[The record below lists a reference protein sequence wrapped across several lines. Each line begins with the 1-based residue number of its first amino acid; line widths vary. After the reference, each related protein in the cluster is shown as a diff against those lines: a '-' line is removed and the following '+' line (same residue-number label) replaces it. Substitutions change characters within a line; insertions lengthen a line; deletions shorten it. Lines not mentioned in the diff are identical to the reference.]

1 MPKLWNKLSS
11 LLRPQPSEPPP
22 VPPKSQPV
30 KKLRPVVPLNKTIII
45 LDDEQASREVLA
57 SELNKRGFSAI
68 PMESKSEG
76 YHWIVDNQPDLIISD
91 IKSPRMD
98 GFELLKMLKANPFTS
113 DIPFIFIT
121 AYSDRK
127 KIDAAKELGA
137 DEFIPKP
144 YNINQLNKIIRRL
157 LSIKN

>member
-1 MPKLWNKLSS
+1 MSKSWNKVSS
-11 LLRPQPSEPPP
+11 LFHRQPDAPPP
-22 VPPKSQPV
+22 APPKSQPV
-30 KKLRPVVPLNKTIII
+30 KKMRPVVPLNKTIII
-45 LDDEQASREVLA
+45 LDDELASREVLA
-57 SELNKRGFSAI
+57 SELNKRGFTAI

-113 DIPFIFIT
+113 DIPFIFLT
-121 AYSDRK
+121 AYSDHK
-127 KIDAAKELGA
+127 KIDTAKEMGA
-137 DEFIPKP
+137 DEFILKP
-144 YNINQLNKIIRRL
+144 CNVNQLNKIIRRL